1 MKLKLVEWLEEQT
14 LRRVV
19 DQIKMGRV
27 NLVAFRPFSEE
38 LNTLRLEG
46 KAVVDYRL
54 QIGARATCDTSAL
67 GMVQGRDR
75 VFKLLCRE
83 IYKDLIEE
91 TYLLKEWAYE
101 GGYDDAMI
109 NKLQRLISLMHG
121 EDVQDG

>member
-1 MKLKLVEWLEEQT
+1 MRLKLAEWLEEQI
-14 LRRVV
+14 LDRVV
-19 DQIKMGRV
+19 DRAKVGRIK
-27 NLVAFRPFSEE
+27 LVAANSFPEAIQRKES
-38 LNTLRLEG
+38 NI
-46 KAVVDYRL
+46 VDYRL
-54 QIGARATCDTSAL
+54 QIGARVACDASAL
-67 GMVQGRDR
+67 GMATGRER

-83 IYKDLIEE
+83 IHKDLIEE